1 MRGVRRANSVNGIEG
16 SQTYANYEQA
26 RAAFYEDRN
35 NPIALDKFLAALNK
49 WLGLRAGLRPD
60 DVLCVDIDAVAA
72 LEPRRAERNQVLD
85 KIQSITI
92 NEKRTAMGYDA
103 VDGGDGILI
112 NKRIDT
118 ARYGRC
124 RYSDG

>member
-1 MRGVRRANSVNGIEG
+1 MPIQLIGIEG

-26 RAAFYEDRN
+26 RAAFYEDRAI
-35 NPIALDKFLAALNK
+35 PLLDKFLAALNK

-60 DVLCVDIDAVAA
+60 DIICVDIDGVAA

-85 KIQSITI
+85 RIQSISI

-112 NKRIDT
+112 NSGLIPLDM
-118 ARYGRC
+118 AGADIPMGN
-124 RYSDG
+124 SL